1 MENKNIKP
9 NLFILDVDGV
19 LSSGQFLYDSSG
31 KQYKIFGAHD
41 NEGLKLISTHIK
53 ISFISADNR
62 GFEISKK
69 RVEDLGFEISLV
81 NEDKRE
87 DYFKKFNDDVVVFMG
102 DSYTDS
108 LIFDKVFY
116 SITPKNAISYAIEK
130 ADFVTN
136 SNAAEGAVFEAC
148 MHLKE
153 KFFNEG

>member
-136 SNAAEGAVFEAC
+136 SKAAEGAVFEAC